1 MLIRAPGR
9 AIVVAAVVAA
19 LLASGGF
26 LLLRPRLEQTVR
38 ARLQRD
44 ARKLGLSATLG
55 EVHLTPWL
63 SLELRDLVLE
73 NPGRLRVTTREI
85 VLRPRLSL
93 RGLVGRA
100 ANVGLSQVSVGL
112 PAGLQLELQPS
123 AWAIESRPPE
133 LRLRRLRPKEEL
145 DLAVSGNSGSMML
158 RAHASNARLS
168 EFVRVLMGGC
178 VLADLGT
185 VDGEGRIDQDPTGVI
200 QAALRARTRG
210 LALASLAASGGPP
223 CEANSLGAPTD
234 VEAEVEAVLRPQDG
248 SLRAARLRL
257 TVDGAEAIGR
267 LAMDGGVAD
276 PRIDLQFEVAHL
288 DLARMLATSGLE
300 LAAADLGSAAFAAH
314 VTGRLLD
321 PAALTVTQ
329 RLDFTPP
336 ARPLPALRRL
346 QGPFVH
352 LVEAPDGRSI
362 EILVSPGSPDFV
374 SLADVPPLFL
384 RTLLLGEDAN
394 FFGHRGIDLSELPLA
409 MAANFARG
417 NLARGASTLSQQLA
431 KNLFLSRRKTLGRK
445 LEELSLALLLDST
458 LGKQRVLEIYLNVIE
473 WGPGLYG
480 LRPAARHYFGKEPSA
495 LTPKQMVFLVSLIP
509 GPVKYQQSFATG
521 SPTPFFEGLMT
532 ALLAKLRSVGAL
544 SEGEY
549 ETALAEPLGLQTA
562 PDPPETAAP
571 SPTRTEGND
580 LSF

>member
-9 AIVVAAVVAA
+9 ALVVAAVAVA

-26 LLLRPRLEQTVR
+26 LLLRPRVEQRVR
-38 ARLQRD
+38 ARLERD

-73 NPGRLRVTTREI
+73 NPGRLRVTTREM
-85 VLRPRLSL
+85 VLRPRLSF

-123 AWAIESRPPE
+123 AWVIESRPPE
-133 LRLRRLRPKEEL
+133 LRLRRLRSNEEL
-145 DLAVSGNSGSMML
+145 DLALSGNPGGMWL

-168 EFVRVLMGGC
+168 EFVRVLIGGC
-178 VLADLGT
+178 LLADLGT
-185 VDGEGRIDQDPTGVI
+185 VDGDGRLDRDPRGAI
-200 QAALRARTRG
+200 QVALRARTRG
-210 LALASLAASGGPP
+210 FALGSLAATGGLP
-223 CEANSLGAPTD
+223 CEAAVLGAPTD

-248 SLRAARLRL
+248 SLRADRLRL
-257 TVDGAEAIGR
+257 AANGAEAIGR
-267 LAMDGGVAD
+267 LAIAGGVAD
-276 PRIDLQFEVAHL
+276 PRIDLQFEVAQL

-300 LAAADLGSAAFAAH
+300 LAAEDLGSAAFAAQ

-336 ARPLPALRRL
+336 ARPLPALSRL

-352 LVEAPDGRSI
+352 RVETSDGRSL
-362 EILVSPGSPDFV
+362 EILVSPESPDFV
-374 SLADVPPLFL
+374 PLAEIPPLFL

-394 FFGHRGIDLSELPLA
+394 FFGHRGIDLAELPSA
-409 MAANFARG
+409 MATNFARG
-417 NLARGASTLSQQLA
+417 SFVRGASTISQQLA
-431 KNLFLSRRKTLGRK
+431 KNLFLSRKKTLSRK
-445 LEELSLALLLDST
+445 LEEVSLALLLDSA

-480 LRPAARHYFGKEPSA
+480 LGPAARHYFGKAPSA

-509 GPVKYQQSFATG
+509 GPVKYQPSFATG
-521 SPTPFFEGLMT
+521 SPTAFFEGLMT

-544 SEGEY
+544 SEAEY
-549 ETALAEPLGLQTA
+549 ETALAEPLGLQNA
-562 PDPPETAAP
+562 PAQPETAAP

-580 LSF
+580 LSS